1 MLQVK
6 KLLSHISIV
15 DCFKIKS
22 SFWLRPDA
30 VNRQKGVFHFF
41 NKEKFKSFWQSVY
54 LKYSALHKV
63 VKQRKSGGIIKL
75 SCLVRRKF
83 YCVVLF
89 ISFLYFTFISP
100 SHQPPVGNNK
110 PESVKVFVALPNWGL
125 GSSLVASYFY
135 YNSISLFLLCTIFL

>member
-1 MLQVK
+1 MHFL
-6 KLLSHISIV
+6 IV
-15 DCFKIKS
+15 
-22 SFWLRPDA
+22 L
-30 VNRQKGVFHFF
+30 KGVFHFF

-83 YCVVLF
+83 YCVLLF

-100 SHQPPVGNNK
+100 SQPPVGNNK
-110 PESVKVFVALPNWGL
+110 PRVCQSFCSFAKLGPWIVLLLLLP
-125 GSSLVASYFY
+125 SYFY
-135 YNSISLFLLCTIFL
+135 YNSISLFLSTIFLWLIKPFPLLIYALV